1 MKITIEHDGYWF
13 DYNVEHDGR
22 NLMGTNRTLEG
33 ALEAVLESADQIK
46 ETPRRT
52 RRNP

>member
-1 MKITIEHDGYWF
+1 LKITIEHDGYWF
-13 DYNVEHDGR
+13 DYSVEYDGR

-33 ALEAVLESADQIK
+33 TLEAVLEFADKIK